1 MAKKNNEKKPLIVTK
16 RKMDNSVEVQLTKSP
31 SKTLFGKIVAWA
43 ICILTLCV
51 PLAGL
56 IYLFVMAAK

>member
-1 MAKKNNEKKPLIVTK
+1 MAKNNDKKPLIVTK
-16 RKMDNSVEVQLTKSP
+16 HKMDNSVEVQLTKSP
-31 SKTLFGKIVAWA
+31 SKTAFGKIVAWL

-56 IYLFVMAAK
+56 IYLIVESLK

>member
-1 MAKKNNEKKPLIVTK
+1 MANKEEKKPLIVTK
-16 RKMDNSVEVQLTKSP
+16 HKIDNSVEVQLTKSP
-31 SKTLFGKIVAWA
+31 SKTLFGKIIAWT

-56 IYLFVMAAK
+56 IYLFIVAAK